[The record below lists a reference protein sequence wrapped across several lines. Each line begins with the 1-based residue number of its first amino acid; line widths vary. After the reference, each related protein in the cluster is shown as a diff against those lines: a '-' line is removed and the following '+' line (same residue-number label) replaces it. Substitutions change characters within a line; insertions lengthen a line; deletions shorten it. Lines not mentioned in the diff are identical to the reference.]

1 MSRLLAVDMITN
13 DLKELE
19 SNLKKQVKTKFKEVE
34 WDDTHSYTIEKDYR
48 AWNVM
53 MGANKRK
60 YGNGFKSSS
69 TRRCLDNSRHFNV
82 TKKIGVTLLKNVMC
96 LI

>member
-1 MSRLLAVDMITN
+1 MSRLLAVDLITN

-19 SNLKKQVKTKFKEVE
+19 ANLKKQVKTKFKEVE
-34 WDDTHSYTIEKDYR
+34 WDVTHSYTIEKDYR

-82 TKKIGVTLLKNVMC
+82 ISKNNKKEKVIL
-96 LI
+96 

>member
-1 MSRLLAVDMITN
+1 MSSLLAVDLITN

-19 SNLKKQVKTKFKEVE
+19 ANLKKQVKTKFKEVE
-34 WDDTHSYTIEKDYR
+34 WDVTHSYTIEKDYR

-53 MGANKRK
+53 MGSYKRK

-82 TKKIGVTLLKNVMC
+82 ISKNNKKEKVIL
-96 LI
+96 

>member
-1 MSRLLAVDMITN
+1 MSSLLAVDMITN

-19 SNLKKQVKTKFKEVE
+19 ANLKKQVKIKFKEVE
-34 WDDTHSYTIEKDYR
+34 WDATHSYTIEKDYR

-53 MGANKRK
+53 MGSYKRK

-69 TRRCLDNSRHFNV
+69 TRRCLDNSRQFNKI
-82 TKKIGVTLLKNVMC
+82 TKNNKKVGVTL
-96 LI
+96 

>member
-1 MSRLLAVDMITN
+1 MSTLLAVDMITN

-19 SNLKKQVKTKFKEVE
+19 TNLKKQVKIKFKEVE
-34 WDDTHSYTIEKDYR
+34 WDVTHSYTIEKDYR

-82 TKKIGVTLLKNVMC
+82 ISKNNKKEKVIL
-96 LI
+96 